1 VAGDQSESAARV
13 RIRLEPQSQPGASLE
28 AAGLARS
35 VGAVEVIQL
44 DLGAAVACVAAD
56 ADDAVEEQRH
66 VATDVEAPRRAFR
79 LDHVDVR
86 AEEPADWDWDWYYHL
101 RPFSCVEWVDIDPVD
116 RDHSP
121 PIDHTAEVEAAL
133 RRIHVPFSREGQYL
147 RVWGYTR
154 PGSAAVFA

>member
-1 VAGDQSESAARV
+1 MRVTVQSSIPPAESPKDR
-13 RIRLEPQSQPGASLE
+13 RR
-28 AAGLARS
+28 R
-35 VGAVEVIQL
+35 QL
-44 DLGAAVACVAAD
+44 QERQWQAHR
-56 ADDAVEEQRH
+56 Q
-66 VATDVEAPRRAFR
+66 DVERTRRYVEREGLVGVLNDTKWEELIQAMRALAFGPRYRPK
-79 LDHVDVR
+79 HVR
-86 AEEPADWDWDWYYHL
+86 AKGPADWDGEWYYHL

-154 PGSAAVFA
+154 PGSATVFA

>member
-1 VAGDQSESAARV
+1 MRVTVQSSIPPAESPKDR
-13 RIRLEPQSQPGASLE
+13 RR
-28 AAGLARS
+28 R
-35 VGAVEVIQL
+35 QL
-44 DLGAAVACVAAD
+44 HERQWQAHR
-56 ADDAVEEQRH
+56 Q
-66 VATDVEAPRRAFR
+66 DVERTRRYVKREGLVGVLNDTKWEELIQAMRALAFGPRYRPK
-79 LDHVDVR
+79 HVR
-86 AEEPADWDWDWYYHL
+86 AKGPAEWDGEWYYHL

>member
-1 VAGDQSESAARV
+1 VTVRRRANAQPVRAVTKLSEVGQVITQESGCSRS
-13 RIRLEPQSQPGASLE
+13 RNDGTRDTGASLLN
-28 AAGLARS
+28 ALASQPRI
-35 VGAVEVIQL
+35 V
-44 DLGAAVACVAAD
+44 
-56 ADDAVEEQRH
+56 R
-66 VATDVEAPRRAFR
+66 EAPLIPEPPFPPAQKCESRTKGP
-79 LDHVDVR
+79 
-86 AEEPADWDWDWYYHL
+86 AEWDGEWYYHL

>member
-1 VAGDQSESAARV
+1 MRVTVQSSIPPAESPKDR
-13 RIRLEPQSQPGASLE
+13 RR
-28 AAGLARS
+28 R
-35 VGAVEVIQL
+35 QL
-44 DLGAAVACVAAD
+44 HERQWQAHR
-56 ADDAVEEQRH
+56 Q
-66 VATDVEAPRRAFR
+66 DVERTRRYVKREGLVGVLNDTKWEEFVHAMRALAFGPQYR
-79 LDHVDVR
+79 QKHVR

>member
-1 VAGDQSESAARV
+1 MRVTVQSSIPPAESPKDR
-13 RIRLEPQSQPGASLE
+13 RR
-28 AAGLARS
+28 R
-35 VGAVEVIQL
+35 QL
-44 DLGAAVACVAAD
+44 QERQWQAHR
-56 ADDAVEEQRH
+56 Q
-66 VATDVEAPRRAFR
+66 DVERTRRYVEREGLVGVLNDTKWEELIQAMRALAFGPRYRPK
-79 LDHVDVR
+79 HVR
-86 AEEPADWDWDWYYHL
+86 AKGPADWDGEWYYHL
-101 RPFSCVEWVDIDPVD
+101 RPFSCVEWVDIDPLD